1 MADFEIEADSET
13 IKINGFELA
22 PAEGAV
28 LSEAIS
34 FAGAMRDLPRLPPQI
49 EFPPFRV
56 SFFEDGTLT
65 VKRVN
70 GTGGE
75 VKFAF
80 NTVDQLL
87 VTVNQAIE
95 ISRDRKR
102 LAPSPRVTSG
112 NLYANEGDIIEGR

>member
-1 MADFEIEADSET
+1 MAEFEIEADSET

-22 PAEGAV
+22 PAEGAA
-28 LSEAIS
+28 LAEAVS
-34 FAGAMRDLPRLPPQI
+34 FAGAMRDIPRLPPKI
-49 EFPPFRV
+49 DFPPFRV

-70 GTGGE
+70 GAGGE

-80 NTVDQLL
+80 STVDQLL
-87 VTVNQAIE
+87 VAVNQATE

-112 NLYANEGDIIEGR
+112 NLYADEGEIIEGR